1 MKNIMISAIVLIFI
15 SLQANGQQA
24 QDTLYLKNGDK
35 AVGKLQGT
43 TKTEYRFQTSEG
55 LNFIFSP
62 DEVEKIVTTQE
73 MKMEMRKVNP
83 DTLSIDQ
90 LNLKKAVSMQKTG
103 MFLTITGV
111 ASVTA
116 GMLIIYSAINSDSG
130 GGFRLLI
137 PLIYGIPST
146 LAGTTLW
153 ALGVRSKKLLS
164 LDINELNL
172 YLDKAVR
179 LRNAGMIL
187 TLGGIGMA
195 VPAFL
200 IPSTDSVL
208 PFSLGLVS
216 TVVGIPL
223 WATGSGMKAKTE
235 LTLQK
240 FNIVPEGSMAVGLG
254 MTIRF

>member
-1 MKNIMISAIVLIFI
+1 MKNIMMSAIVLIFI

-24 QDTLYLKNGDK
+24 QDTLYLKNGGK

-43 TKTEYRFQTSEG
+43 TNTEYRFQTSEG

-73 MKMEMRKVNP
+73 MEMRRVNP

-116 GMLIIYSAINSDSG
+116 GMFIIYSAINSDSG

-200 IPSTDSVL
+200 IPSTKSIL
-208 PFSLGLVS
+208 PLGLGLVS

-223 WATGSGMKAKTE
+223 WATGSGMRAKTE